1 MSAPPAVLSS
11 IRAEPGGRRARSA
24 ARGDLSDVAFR
35 IGVGAAAVAAAA
47 VIGRLTFYHPID
59 LPAVPPE
66 PVPTRET
73 VAVAVAAV
81 TAVQPDPGAYA
92 QQLASDSRALRIEPP
107 VTPADLSGVL
117 AYRVDA
123 TRRILAPGRK
133 RATAHV
139 LGLDLSL
146 SVDDI
151 AGSPRRQ
158 LVLTIENKTGDHLAY
173 RVLTQSSRGI
183 GPCFAKQDLAHNA
196 IALAPGERV
205 RRSECIYR
213 KGLSLFVDRVETILL
228 PRLSYYYV
236 SALPAAALEIDRL
249 DRLAARGHLAV
260 GARSP
265 CRVFRSAELSAAL
278 ASGSATWRDLVDFYA
293 RHPCGVY
300 SFDMNYKAFQ
310 KDAERPLPS
319 VTPSL

>member
-1 MSAPPAVLSS
+1 
-11 IRAEPGGRRARSA
+11 
-24 ARGDLSDVAFR
+24 LSDVAFR
-35 IGVGAAAVAAAA
+35 IGVGAAAVAAA
-47 VIGRLTFYHPID
+47 VLIGRLTFYHRID
-59 LPAVPPE
+59 LPELPPE
-66 PVPTRET
+66 PVQTRET
-73 VAVAVAAV
+73 VAIAVAAA

-92 QQLASDSRALRIEPP
+92 EQLASDSRALRIEPA
-107 VTPADLSGVL
+107 VTPADLSSVL
-117 AYRVDA
+117 EYRA
-123 TRRILAPGRK
+123 ETKRRILEPSRK

-146 SVDDI
+146 SVEDV
-151 AGSPRRQ
+151 AGTPRRQ
-158 LVLTIENKTGDHLAY
+158 LVLTIENKTSDHLGY

-183 GPCFAKQDLAHNA
+183 GPCFAKHDLAHNA

-213 KGLSLFVDRVETILL
+213 KGLSLYVDRVETIRL

-249 DRLAARGHLAV
+249 DRLAARGHRPV

-310 KDAERPLPS
+310 RDGERTLPS
-319 VTPSL
+319 VSPSL